1 MHHSPPFRAPPRPSE
16 PCPAPQSDGA
26 GCAICCCCCET
37 ASWSAAP
44 ATQGCASP
52 ATQWFSGGARRP
64 QKCALGRRAAGQ
76 AARQRE
82 CDRVNLRRHRGG
94 TLKWLPTQLP
104 APVRPNRAHR
114 WRRARRPRTAPSSMS
129 RAAASATTCPGPAR
143 LRAPPH
149 PLPPIS
155 PRAGRA
161 PPDRGRAARTGAR
174 ILPRPGRGCHTP
186 PRHRHLGPAPA
197 RRRTGSGGL
206 RKHLPRPCQI

>member
-1 MHHSPPFRAPPRPSE
+1 MHHSPPFFAPPRPSE

-37 ASWSAAP
+37 ASWSTAP

-52 ATQWFSGGARRP
+52 ATQWLAVL
-64 QKCALGRRAAGQ
+64 QAL
-76 AARQRE
+76 
-82 CDRVNLRRHRGG
+82 
-94 TLKWLPTQLP
+94 
-104 APVRPNRAHR
+104 
-114 WRRARRPRTAPSSMS
+114 APSPMS
-129 RAAASATTCPGPAR
+129 CAAASATTCPGPAR
-143 LRAPPH
+143 PRAPPH

-197 RRRTGSGGL
+197 RRRTAPGRP
-206 RKHLPRPCQI
+206 RKHLPRPCQIWGHFLAALAKEAPLSSRSRGRLSHTHKSRNPTLT

>member
-1 MHHSPPFRAPPRPSE
+1 M
-16 PCPAPQSDGA
+16 
-26 GCAICCCCCET
+26 
-37 ASWSAAP
+37 
-44 ATQGCASP
+44 
-52 ATQWFSGGARRP
+52 
-64 QKCALGRRAAGQ
+64 
-76 AARQRE
+76 
-82 CDRVNLRRHRGG
+82 NLRRHRGG
-94 TLKWLPTQLP
+94 TLGWLPTQLP

-129 RAAASATTCPGPAR
+129 RAAASATTRPGPAR

-197 RRRTGSGGL
+197 RRRTAPGRP
-206 RKHLPRPCQI
+206 RKHLPRPCQIQGHFLAALAKEAPLSSSLARPALSHAQVQKPYTHLANPYERPYVECDGP